1 MQAKWTIE
9 QKKQNGVLYCIFT
22 NAEDNSELD
31 IGGTKWAISLSD
43 SNSSAP
49 YVYDIHTEG
58 KIVDGGEVTVSY
70 KYANCDGSI
79 EDGSTY
85 KVYMNSSE
93 NVVASGTTSES
104 EGFKFEV
111 PSDYLEMI
119 TPMGYCRAAEYTI
132 ERFGL
137 NEKPEDLIQEW
148 HGMAAEAY
156 AKKVELKSH
165 AKEYLLKLKKT
176 GTRIA
181 AATSSAYELIAPCLE
196 RNGVL
201 ECFDAFVTT
210 MEVPHGKDF
219 PDVYLEAAKRLK
231 LSPEECLVYEDI
243 YKESV
248 RRKCRV

>member
-1 MQAKWTIE
+1 MI
-9 QKKQNGVLYCIFT
+9 KKKGAIFDMDGT
-22 NAEDNSELD
+22 LLD
-31 IGGTKWAISLSD
+31 SMWVWRQID
-43 SNSSAP
+43 
-49 YVYDIHTEG
+49 
-58 KIVDGGEVTVSY
+58 VDFLGRRG
-70 KYANCDGSI
+70 
-79 EDGSTY
+79 
-85 KVYMNSSE
+85 
-93 NVVASGTTSES
+93 
-104 EGFKFEV
+104 FEV

-119 TPMGYCRAAEYTI
+119 TPMGYYRAAEYTI

-165 AKEYLLKLKKT
+165 
-176 GTRIA
+176 
-181 AATSSAYELIAPCLE
+181 ELIAPCLE

-243 YKESV
+243 YKGICAAKSAGFKVVAMREEASIDDQEKIRQASDYYIKDFV
-248 RRKCRV
+248 ELLK

>member
-1 MQAKWTIE
+1 MI
-9 QKKQNGVLYCIFT
+9 KKKGAIFDMDGT
-22 NAEDNSELD
+22 LLD
-31 IGGTKWAISLSD
+31 SMWVWRQID
-43 SNSSAP
+43 
-49 YVYDIHTEG
+49 
-58 KIVDGGEVTVSY
+58 VDFLGRRG
-70 KYANCDGSI
+70 
-79 EDGSTY
+79 
-85 KVYMNSSE
+85 
-93 NVVASGTTSES
+93 
-104 EGFKFEV
+104 FEV

-119 TPMGYCRAAEYTI
+119 TPMGYYRAAEYTI

-165 AKEYLLKLKKT
+165 AK
-176 GTRIA
+176 
-181 AATSSAYELIAPCLE
+181 ATSSAYELIAPCLE

-243 YKESV
+243 YKGICAAKSAGFKVVAMREEASIDDQEKIRQASDYYIKDFV
-248 RRKCRV
+248 ELLK

>member
-1 MQAKWTIE
+1 MKFDVLGLLAACSYALDCVEAELIKVTNNHSKRVAYMAVCTAE
-9 QKKQNGVLYCIFT
+9 KNG
-22 NAEDNSELD
+22 
-31 IGGTKWAISLSD
+31 
-43 SNSSAP
+43 
-49 YVYDIHTEG
+49 
-58 KIVDGGEVTVSY
+58 
-70 KYANCDGSI
+70 
-79 EDGSTY
+79 
-85 KVYMNSSE
+85 
-93 NVVASGTTSES
+93 
-104 EGFKFEV
+104 
-111 PSDYLEMI
+111 
-119 TPMGYCRAAEYTI
+119 YTI

-165 AKEYLLKLKKT
+165 AKEYLLELKKA

-243 YKESV
+243 YKGICAAKSAGFKVVAMREEASIDDQEKIRQV
-248 RRKCRV
+248 SDYYIKDFVELLK

>member
-1 MQAKWTIE
+1 MI
-9 QKKQNGVLYCIFT
+9 KKKGAIFDMDGT
-22 NAEDNSELD
+22 LLD
-31 IGGTKWAISLSD
+31 SMWVWRQID
-43 SNSSAP
+43 
-49 YVYDIHTEG
+49 
-58 KIVDGGEVTVSY
+58 VDFLGRRG
-70 KYANCDGSI
+70 
-79 EDGSTY
+79 
-85 KVYMNSSE
+85 
-93 NVVASGTTSES
+93 
-104 EGFKFEV
+104 FEV
-111 PSDYLEMI
+111 PPDYLEMI

-156 AKKVELKSH
+156 AKKVELKFH
-165 AKEYLLKLKKT
+165 AKEYLLELKKA

-243 YKESV
+243 YKGICAAKSAGFKVVAMREEASIDDQEKI
-248 RRKCRV
+248 RQASDYYIKDFAELLK